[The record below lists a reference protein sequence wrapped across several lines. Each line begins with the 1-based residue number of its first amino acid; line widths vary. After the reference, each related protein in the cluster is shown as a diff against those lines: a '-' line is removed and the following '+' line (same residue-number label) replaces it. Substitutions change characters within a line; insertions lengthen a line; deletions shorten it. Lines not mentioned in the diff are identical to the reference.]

1 MSGLRSGVL
10 KLSIGVGTVTMY
22 ILHSAISSSLA
33 EKDNPLSGSDRCI
46 SVAYLSPSK
55 SASRVWSLPFWSSC
69 ILSLFI
75 SNPITLYFLPNSI
88 ARGSPTYPSPMI
100 AILSIVAAVVSL
112 WLNMQVNKSV
122 VVHLLFVVYVSS
134 VDYYGFCHRLSYLA
148 PRRHTKLFPF
158 GKQ

>member
-22 ILHSAISSSLA
+22 ILHFAISSSLS
-33 EKDNPLSGSDRCI
+33 EKDNPLSEADRCI

-55 SASRVWSLPFWSSC
+55 SASRVWSLPFLSSC

-100 AILSIVAAVVSL
+100 VIFVVKYAGKRIRCRSSPFCRIYFVRRLLRVLPSIELSCSTTAYETLSI
-112 WLNMQVNKSV
+112 
-122 VVHLLFVVYVSS
+122 
-134 VDYYGFCHRLSYLA
+134 R
-148 PRRHTKLFPF
+148 
-158 GKQ
+158 